1 MSEAKTYVFG
11 NEGTSNNGILGLL
24 APFLQQRGVDPNVL
38 LAMKNSNGFNGEGGW
53 FIWVIFLFF
62 LMGWGNNGW
71 GNNGNRDGNMPLA
84 NFLNND
90 NGRELLMS
98 AIQGNTTAISQL
110 ATTLNCDVNAIQT
123 AINAV
128 ANQISGV
135 GNQVGLSSQQVIN
148 AIQQGNMSIAQQL
161 ASCCCDVRET
171 VTRMGYENQINNLN
185 QTQTLSSAINGIST
199 GIERGFANLGFATQQ
214 QACDL
219 KTTFNQGVQRIV
231 DGQNAA
237 EMRDLNSKIASQAE
251 ELSALKTAG
260 IISQQLT
267 PITAALQNLQTQITE
282 VKSAQPQTVTLPFS
296 CATAVPT
303 ALAQYLYGTVLKNV
317 STASTTSTTTA

>member
-11 NEGTSNNGILGLL
+11 NEGTGNNGMLGLL
-24 APFLQQRGVDPNVL
+24 APLLQQRGVDPNVL
-38 LAMKNSNGFNGEGGW
+38 LAMKNSNGFGSEGGW

-71 GNNGNRDGNMPLA
+71 GNNRDGNGGNMPLA

-98 AIQGNTTAISQL
+98 AIQGNGTAISQL

-123 AINAV
+123 AINSV
-128 ANQISGV
+128 VNQISQV
-135 GNQVGLSSQQVIN
+135 GNQVGLGSQQVIN
-148 AIQQGNMSIAQQL
+148 AIQQGNMTIAQQL

-185 QTQTLSSAINGIST
+185 QTQTLSSAINGVSS

-251 ELSALKTAG
+251 ELSTYKTAN
-260 IISQQLT
+260 IIAQQLT
-267 PITAALQNLQTQITE
+267 PINAAIAALQGQVNE
-282 VKSAQPQTVTLPFS
+282 VKCAQPTTVTLPNPS
-296 CATAVPT
+296 AVAVPSCV
-303 ALAQYLYGTVLKNV
+303 AAQYGLGTG
-317 STASTTSTTTA
+317 STFGYWG